1 MSQTESTT
9 INNLP
14 GSGDDPSAI
23 PTWYGSTIFIILFL
37 FTVYLLVFLA
47 DREQEI
53 AFDRSIR
60 GESRGLQEVQQQQTT
75 QLHGYTWT
83 DRENK
88 RVSVPLDQ
96 GRQEVL
102 RRFGDK
108 GER

>member
-1 MSQTESTT
+1 MSQADSTT
-9 INNLP
+9 IKELP

-23 PTWYGSTIFIILFL
+23 PTWYGGIVFLIIFV

-47 DREQEI
+47 DREQGL

-60 GESRGLQEVQQQQTT
+60 GESRGLKEVRQQQNT
-75 QLHGYTWT
+75 QLQGYTWT
-83 DRENK
+83 DRENN
-88 RVSVPLDQ
+88 RVSVPLEQ